1 MVGSISYVVPP
12 RRITIGSSDRG
23 PHLRC
28 AKEGV
33 DDWDKSASF
42 GVDAFPRR
50 STSSLGLN
58 MDVTARFSAAREF
71 WMSRYIDA
79 LRDYRLKYQPGGPE
93 VLLQLSD
100 NGVARPFRLYRI
112 DLASGSVNPP
122 NLTDV
127 NPVNSPEFET
137 ERITLPSGLAVTLE
151 PFHWNGV
158 EFLVQGMAHDFS
170 RVADWCLQWIDESES
185 NQHDVH
191 GLLGAIHSVTAPEV
205 RDDGVFFSVDF
216 GSAPIEAVNSLIDL
230 LSLMGA
236 NAVRISST
244 WASKT

>member
-1 MVGSISYVVPP
+1 
-12 RRITIGSSDRG
+12 
-23 PHLRC
+23 
-28 AKEGV
+28 
-33 DDWDKSASF
+33 
-42 GVDAFPRR
+42 
-50 STSSLGLN
+50 

-236 NAVRISST
+236 NAVRINST

>member
-1 MVGSISYVVPP
+1 MDQVP
-12 RRITIGSSDRG
+12 
-23 PHLRC
+23 
-28 AKEGV
+28 
-33 DDWDKSASF
+33 SF
-42 GVDAFPRR
+42 DEAPRR

-79 LRDYRLKYQPGGPE
+79 LRDYRLKYQTGGPE

-112 DLASGSVNPP
+112 DLASGSANPP

-127 NPVNSPEFET
+127 NPVNAPEFEI
-137 ERITLPSGLAVTLE
+137 ERITLPSGLAMTLE
-151 PFHWNGV
+151 PFHWNG
-158 EFLVQGMAHDFS
+158 QGMAQDFS

-185 NQHDVH
+185 NQPDVR

-216 GSAPIEAVNSLIDL
+216 GSAPVEAVNSLIDL
-230 LSLMGA
+230 LSLMGP
-236 NAVRISST
+236 NAVRISSM